1 MRKYETVIILS
12 PELGEGQLKDELK
25 KFENFLSSHG
35 ATNIKVERWA
45 KRELGFKM
53 RKHKLGNFAFVNF
66 ETTNTAIA
74 AEVTSIL
81 RITDPVLKFQ
91 IHRIS
96 DKVRKFKGTVRRNSS
111 LDSGDDFGDVDVDF
125 LSA

>member
-1 MRKYETVIILS
+1 MRKYETVMILS

-25 KFENFLSSHG
+25 KFENFLSSRG

-45 KRELGFKM
+45 KRELGFRM
-53 RKHKLGNFAFVNF
+53 RKHKLGSFAFVNF
-66 ETTNTAIA
+66 ETASPEIA

-91 IHRIS
+91 IHRLS
-96 DKVRKFKGTVRRNSS
+96 DKVRKFKGTVRRGGSS
-111 LDSGDDFGDVDVDF
+111 DGDEFSDSDVDY
-125 LSA
+125 LSN